1 VQGCLSPGQF
11 EFSWSEKLTDEKR
24 ELTMNLKADREAI
37 PVRDPLSPRS
47 IDDQREAIGEL
58 FLRSQARLYKT
69 ALRIVGNPEDAE
81 DALQDGLL
89 SAFRRLSGF
98 EGRSQLST
106 WLTRIV
112 VNSAL
117 MQLRRR
123 RPEAAT
129 SIDERL
135 HLDDEPL
142 ADRLPAPG
150 PNPEEIYRQREQ
162 LQFLERVLGTLPAPY
177 QHALR
182 LCDVQGLKIRE
193 AAEITGTSTGTLKS
207 QLRRARG
214 RLRKQVAATRKNRRG
229 APQQSAAEEL
239 TREL

>member
-1 VQGCLSPGQF
+1 
-11 EFSWSEKLTDEKR
+11 
-24 ELTMNLKADREAI
+24 
-37 PVRDPLSPRS
+37 
-47 IDDQREAIGEL
+47 
-58 FLRSQARLYKT
+58 
-69 ALRIVGNPEDAE
+69 
-81 DALQDGLL
+81 
-89 SAFRRLSGF
+89 
-98 EGRSQLST
+98 
-106 WLTRIV
+106 
-112 VNSAL
+112 

-162 LQFLERVLGTLPAPY
+162 LQFLERVLRTLPAAY

-207 QLRRARG
+207 QLWRARG
-214 RLRKQVAATRKNRRG
+214 RLRKQVAATRKTRRG

>member
-1 VQGCLSPGQF
+1 
-11 EFSWSEKLTDEKR
+11 
-24 ELTMNLKADREAI
+24 MNLKANREAI
-37 PVRDPLSPRS
+37 PTCDPLSPCP
-47 IDDQREAIGEL
+47 IDDKREAIGEL

-89 SAFRRLSGF
+89 SAFRNLCEF

-117 MQLRRR
+117 MKLRRR
-123 RPEAAT
+123 HPEAVT

-162 LQFLERVLGTLPAPY
+162 LQLLERVLGTLPASY

-182 LCDVQGLKIRE
+182 LCHVQGLKIRE
-193 AAEITGTSTGTLKS
+193 AAEITGTSAGTFKS
-207 QLRRARG
+207 QLWRARD
-214 RLRKQVAATRKNRRG
+214 RLRKEVAATRKTRRG
-229 APQQSAAEEL
+229 ASQQSAAGEL
-239 TREL
+239 TRELWPSTVRNGHRTPYYSSPAFWKL